1 MNDWPPTLARRQRR
15 ENTSRSHLA
24 TGGPGQDQGTHKLP
38 ATRIL
43 ERSKRDGR
51 LQSRGP
57 TDFPGSSSMV
67 SISAEWCVSPRK
79 DANSEWLARDKPESN
94 PMTINPETVSFPP
107 FPSGKSSFSPVS
119 LTLLHR
125 GKMRFGSFSGFWLC
139 PAPGR
144 AHTQVCWLGS
154 DPPHRRSWYAFPHT
168 HFQYRPASLAPAAR
182 SDTWNT
188 SRSTPQRQSKLF
200 IRWSVY
206 NSAIKLSL
214 QKGKVTWLWMALIFY
229 RTRDNWLQWKL
240 FSSWKQ

>member
-1 MNDWPPTLARRQRR
+1 MNDWPPTLARQQRR

-24 TGGPGQDQGTHKLP
+24 TGCPGQDQGTHKLP

-43 ERSKRDGR
+43 ERLKRDGR
-51 LQSRGP
+51 LLSRGP
-57 TDFPGSSSMV
+57 TDFPGSSSVV
-67 SISAEWCVSPRK
+67 SISAEWCMSPRK

-119 LTLLHR
+119 LTLLHP
-125 GKMRFGSFSGFWLC
+125 GKDELWLLLWLLAVPHPRPSSHTSVLAGEQ
-139 PAPGR
+139 PAPQG
-144 AHTQVCWLGS
+144 ALGMPSHTPTSSIG
-154 DPPHRRSWYAFPHT
+154 
-168 HFQYRPASLAPAAR
+168 LAPAAR

-206 NSAIKLSL
+206 NSAIKLNL
-214 QKGKVTWLWMALIFY
+214 QKGKMAWLWMALIFY